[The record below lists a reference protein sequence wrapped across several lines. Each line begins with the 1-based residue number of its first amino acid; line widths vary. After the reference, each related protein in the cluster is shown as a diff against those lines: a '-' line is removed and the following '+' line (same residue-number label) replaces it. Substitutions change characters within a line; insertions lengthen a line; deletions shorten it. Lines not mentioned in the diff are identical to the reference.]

1 MNMRPR
7 FPTQPTARRR
17 QHGPSPRRRMI
28 VVVAVLSLASLGLVA
43 RAFDLQVVRKEFY
56 QSQGD
61 ARFLREVP
69 IAVSRGTIFD
79 RNGEPLA
86 VSTPVMS
93 IWANPSEVLESED
106 RLPQLAKAIGMDT
119 GELKQ
124 YLMQRSEREFVY
136 LRRQMRPDAAQAVLD
151 LGIPGVNGQRE
162 YRRYYPSGEVTS
174 HILGFTNID
183 DHGQEGLE
191 LAFDDWLAGKPGAKR
206 VIRDRMGHI
215 VEDVEQVRAP
225 QPGRNLTLSID
236 RRIQFLAYNELK
248 NTLEQS
254 QADSGSM
261 VIIDVTTGEVLAMVN
276 LPTYNPNALRSSTPS
291 QRRNRSMTDVVEPGS
306 TIKPVVMA
314 AALSSG
320 KYTPNGPLVDTGN
333 GHFYYMTHDIRD
345 THAYG
350 MLSPTGVI
358 QKSSNIGAAKI
369 AMTLDTSLLYDTYRA
384 FGLGSSTNS
393 GFPGEASG
401 YLKVGRD
408 WRPLE
413 KAIMAYG
420 YGLNVT
426 ALQLANVYA
435 TIGDGGLMHEP
446 SFVKGAAG
454 ETRQIIAPE
463 IARKLVTMLESTT
476 QPGGTAAPYAW
487 IANYAVAGKTGTAH
501 KAQAGGYA
509 KNNYSAAFA
518 GIVPASNP
526 RMAAVVVIDD
536 PKKGSYY
543 GGLVSAPVFAK
554 VMDGALRLLD
564 VPPDNIGRWY
574 VGGPLQGNNGLVGSK
589 PPDAPVVEDAPVEGA
604 TP

>member
-106 RLPQLAKAIGMDT
+106 RLPQLAKAIGMDA

-261 VIIDVTTGEVLAMVN
+261 VIIDIPTGEVLAMVN

-350 MLSPTGVI
+350 LLSPTGVI

-446 SFVKGAAG
+446 SFVKGTTT
-454 ETRQIIAPE
+454 ESKQIIAPE
-463 IARKLVTMLESTT
+463 IAGKLVVMLESTT

-501 KAQAGGYA
+501 KASGGSYL

-526 RMAAVVVIDD
+526 RLAAVVVIDD

-589 PPDAPVVEDAPVEGA
+589 PPDAPVVDDAPVEGA

>member
-17 QHGPSPRRRMI
+17 QGGPSARRRMV

-93 IWANPSEVLESED
+93 IWANPSEVLENED
-106 RLPQLAKAIGMDT
+106 RLPQLAKAIGMDA

-136 LRRQMRPDAAQAVLD
+136 LRRQMRPDVAQAVLD

-206 VIRDRMGHI
+206 VIRDRMGHV

-261 VIIDVTTGEVLAMVN
+261 VILDVTTGEVLAMVN

-291 QRRNRSMTDVVEPGS
+291 QRRNRAMTDVVEPGS

-320 KYTPNGPLVDTGN
+320 KYTPNGPMVDTGN

-369 AMTLDTSLLYDTYRA
+369 AMTLDTGLLYDTYRA
-384 FGLGSSTNS
+384 FGFGNSTNS

-426 ALQLANVYA
+426 ALQLANAYA

-454 ETRQIIAPE
+454 ETKQIIAPE

-501 KAQAGGYA
+501 KASGGTYL

-526 RMAAVVVIDD
+526 RLAAVVVIDD

>member
-69 IAVSRGTIFD
+69 IAVSRGTVFD

-106 RLPQLAKAIGMDT
+106 RLPQLAKAIGMDV

-248 NTLEQS
+248 TTLEQS

-261 VIIDVTTGEVLAMVN
+261 VIIDIPTGEVLAMVN

-369 AMTLDTSLLYDTYRA
+369 AMTLDTGLLYDTYRA

-446 SFVKGAAG
+446 SFVKGTAG
-454 ETRQIIAPE
+454 ETKQIIAPE
-463 IARKLVTMLESTT
+463 IAHKLVTMLESTT

-501 KAQAGGYA
+501 KAQAGGYS

-518 GIVPASNP
+518 GIVPATNP
-526 RMAAVVVIDD
+526 RLAAVVVIDD

-589 PPDAPVVEDAPVEGA
+589 PPDAPVVDDAPVEEA

>member
-17 QHGPSPRRRMI
+17 NAGPSARRRM
-28 VVVAVLSLASLGLVA
+28 VAVVAVLSLASLGLVA

-93 IWANPSEVLESED
+93 IWANPSEVLENED
-106 RLPQLAKAIGMDT
+106 RIPQLAKAIGMDA

-136 LRRQMRPDAAQAVLD
+136 LRRQMRPDVAQTVLD

-162 YRRYYPSGEVTS
+162 YRRFYPSGEVTS

-206 VIRDRMGHI
+206 VIRDRMGHV

-261 VIIDVTTGEVLAMVN
+261 VIIDIPTGEVLAMVN
-276 LPTYNPNALRSSTPS
+276 LPTYNPNALRSSTAS
-291 QRRNRSMTDVVEPGS
+291 QRRNRAMTDVVEPGS
-306 TIKPVVMA
+306 TIKPIVMA

-320 KYTPNGPLVDTGN
+320 KYTPNGPMVDTGN

-369 AMTLDTSLLYDTYRA
+369 AMTLDTGLLYDTYRA
-384 FGLGSSTNS
+384 FGFGNSTNS

-426 ALQLANVYA
+426 PLQLANAYA

-454 ETRQIIAPE
+454 ETKQIIAPE

-501 KAQAGGYA
+501 KASGGSYL

-574 VGGPLQGNNGLVGSK
+574 VGGPVQGNNGLVGSK
-589 PPDAPVVEDAPVEGA
+589 PPDAPIVDDAPVEGA

>member
-7 FPTQPTARRR
+7 FPTQPTSRRR
-17 QHGPSPRRRMI
+17 NAGPSPRRRM
-28 VVVAVLSLASLGLVA
+28 VAVVAVLSLASLGLVA

-93 IWANPSEVLESED
+93 IWANPSEVLENED
-106 RLPQLAKAIGMDT
+106 HIPQLAKAIGMDA

-136 LRRQMRPDAAQAVLD
+136 LRRQMRPDVAQAVLD

-183 DHGQEGLE
+183 DRGQEGLE

-206 VIRDRMGHI
+206 VIRDRMGHV

-225 QPGRNLTLSID
+225 QPGRNLMLSID

-261 VIIDVTTGEVLAMVN
+261 VIIDIPTGEVLAMVN

-291 QRRNRSMTDVVEPGS
+291 QRRNRAMTDVVEPGS
-306 TIKPVVMA
+306 TIKPIVMA

-369 AMTLDTSLLYDTYRA
+369 AMTLDTGLLYDTYRA
-384 FGLGSSTNS
+384 FGFGNSTNS

-426 ALQLANVYA
+426 ALQLANAYA
-435 TIGDGGLMHEP
+435 TIGNGGLMHEP

-454 ETRQIIAPE
+454 ETKQIIAPE

-501 KAQAGGYA
+501 KASGGTYL

-526 RMAAVVVIDD
+526 RLAAVVVIDD

-589 PPDAPVVEDAPVEGA
+589 PPDAPVVEDAPVEGV